1 MQQWQ
6 HLFVEVDAL
15 TEPKNPERP
24 ELMKRMRRY
33 GEQGWE
39 LVTLVKEGASL
50 WAAFKRPAPEP
61 ASTPKQAPSTPR
73 IGGR

>member
-15 TEPKNPERP
+15 TESKNPERP
-24 ELMKRMRRY
+24 EIIKRIRRY

-50 WAAFKRPAPEP
+50 WAAFKRPAPETKP
-61 ASTPKQAPSTPR
+61 DLTPPKPR